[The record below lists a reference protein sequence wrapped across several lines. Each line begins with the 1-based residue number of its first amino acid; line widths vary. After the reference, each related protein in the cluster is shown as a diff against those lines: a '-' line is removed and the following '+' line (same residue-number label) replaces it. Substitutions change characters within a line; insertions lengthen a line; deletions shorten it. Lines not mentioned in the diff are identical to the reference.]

1 MNSSKDLDD
10 CLSFTSTSTT
20 DLDFMETEILKYL
33 QKLGLVMTEPDSK
46 QTAYENQQKSKISKK
61 SSPTSLLLMRRSS
74 LIK

>member
-46 QTAYENQQKSKISKK
+46 
-61 SSPTSLLLMRRSS
+61 
-74 LIK
+74 